1 MNNMKAFPGNRFE
14 GMDLR
19 DYFAAQ
25 MMPTIFTTLI
35 DIRGITHNQVLE
47 LVAIKS
53 YAIADEMIKEREKNE
68 QGTT

>member
-1 MNNMKAFPGNRFE
+1 MKAYPNHRSE

-25 MMPTIFTTLI
+25 MMPTIFTTLMNI
-35 DIRGITHNQVLE
+35 NANSANEILE

-53 YAIADEMIKEREKNE
+53 YAIADEMMKARDNNE
-68 QGTT
+68 Q